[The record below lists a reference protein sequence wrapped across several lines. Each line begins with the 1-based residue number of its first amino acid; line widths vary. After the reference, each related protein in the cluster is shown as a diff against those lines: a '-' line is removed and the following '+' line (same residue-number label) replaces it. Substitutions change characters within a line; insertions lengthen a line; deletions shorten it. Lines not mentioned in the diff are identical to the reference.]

1 MFLNALVVSNGF
13 LFALKALLVELEVT
27 EKLFIYS
34 DVFGF
39 PWLIKWQLGSTTR
52 TISFNLEK

>member
-1 MFLNALVVSNGF
+1 MFLNASVVSNGF
-13 LFALKALLVELEVT
+13 LFALKALLIELELT

-39 PWLIKWQLGSTTR
+39 P
-52 TISFNLEK
+52 